1 MIAAD
6 SSTRLRPASMF
17 VDDGRCIDCG
27 MCEEVAPG
35 MLADP
40 GRVPV
45 NTHTLEAMSVCPTG
59 AIRWL
64 EGKEDA

>member
-6 SSTRLRPASMF
+6 ISPKLRPDSMF
-17 VDDGRCIDCG
+17 VDAERCTGCG

-35 MLADP
+35 MLADLTH
-40 GRVPV
+40 VPV
-45 NTHTLEAMSVCPTG
+45 NTHTIEAMSVCPTG

-64 EGKEDA
+64 EGKEEA